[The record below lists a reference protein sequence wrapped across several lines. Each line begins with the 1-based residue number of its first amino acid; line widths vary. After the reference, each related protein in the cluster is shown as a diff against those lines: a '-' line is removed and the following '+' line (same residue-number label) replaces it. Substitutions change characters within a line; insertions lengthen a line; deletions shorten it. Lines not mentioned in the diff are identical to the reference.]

1 MTNASYF
8 VLNQIK
14 GVEGLI
20 QEERMA
26 KKILRVIEE
35 QSLAQWDL
43 TNSLSTEIVCEFS
56 VESLNK
62 KQE

>member
-1 MTNASYF
+1 
-8 VLNQIK
+8 
-14 GVEGLI
+14 VEGLI